1 MNFVYL
7 SIIKKIRVM
16 KKENILDLINVLLED
31 YAYYKSIGALEA
43 AEECGDEIEKYIDKI
58 MAD

>member
-1 MNFVYL
+1 
-7 SIIKKIRVM
+7 M

>member
-1 MNFVYL
+1 
-7 SIIKKIRVM
+7 M

-31 YAYYKSIGALEA
+31 YTYYKNIGALEA
-43 AEECGDEIEKYIDKI
+43 AEECENVIEKYIDLI